1 MIAASQS
8 PAAPAPEEDVT
19 TTLYR
24 AAIGPVSTGYYLP
37 IFTRFEA
44 ADHAGISWNT
54 AAALSTLNWLAF
66 RRLWGA
72 ALAYLG
78 ALVAIVLL
86 VFGIGRLVFQLP
98 DALVGALAL
107 GFGLAAFV
115 LPGLFGNAIFHT
127 DCRKRMSRELV
138 AHSAIEDACAA
149 LNRQSGTRNRA
160 MVLAAANVVFWTLAV
175 LLYLQFSAWSN
186 LTVMPQ
192 GALEAGHVAVG
203 RTVDITNAASA
214 PASTAVRAYA
224 PLGLAASNP
233 ATVAPASMDAA
244 SAAPAPAPGYNC
256 GFGFTC
262 GVCGIAAPGNCIRSG
277 CYGIGPVVVASQA
290 LNTAPRPSAPVAAL
304 AAPATMAM
312 ADTMR
317 QSASKTEPLPK
328 SEKPV
333 KAISPAKPVKP
344 VEMDKPAKAESKA
357 APATPTKP
365 VKTEKPAKPQKPAKT
380 PASAV
385 DKPYFINVGL
395 FAVAANADR
404 THARLLEAQLPS
416 MRTELK
422 SSKGPQIRVRVGPF
436 TTKQDA
442 QDAAAKIKAMQLD
455 AMIVQP

>member
-72 ALAYLG
+72 ALVYLG

-244 SAAPAPAPGYNC
+244 SAAPAPAPA
-256 GFGFTC
+256 TT
-262 GVCGIAAPGNCIRSG
+262 VASASPAASAVLPPQATASAVAATASA
-277 CYGIGPVVVASQA
+277 PVVVASQA